1 MFVRFNAAIMFLSSF
16 VYICARAFRN
26 IYFYPYRIPR
36 YLFIILGLSSSVC
49 VFELHY
55 LINYLEYAKNAEI
68 TPADLEQLAIAVD
81 PDCVENANRVLAKFK
96 KLCTGKD
103 CAVAQVVKR
112 AALLSCD
119 IKLSKA

>member
-1 MFVRFNAAIMFLSSF
+1 
-16 VYICARAFRN
+16 
-26 IYFYPYRIPR
+26 
-36 YLFIILGLSSSVC
+36 
-49 VFELHY
+49 LHY

-112 AALLSCD
+112 AALLSWD

>member
-1 MFVRFNAAIMFLSSF
+1 MFSAAVVNIGAKVVRIF
-16 VYICARAFRN
+16 
-26 IYFYPYRIPR
+26 YFYHYRNPA
-36 YLFIILGLSSSVC
+36 YLVIIIALTSAICLYELQYLTSY
-49 VFELHY
+49 VFF
-55 LINYLEYAKNAEI
+55 ARTAEI
-68 TPADLEQLAIAVD
+68 TPSDLEHLAIAVD
-81 PDCVENANRVLAKFK
+81 PDCVETANRVLAKFK